1 MNELIAELG
10 VEKENVVMIGD
21 TTHDI
26 LTQKMQ
32 VLNLSVYLLVTTVS
46 ELVNAGADEIV
57 DDFSNLPSVIDTL
70 LGELNN
76 EKIL

>member
-26 LTQKMQ
+26 LTAKNAG
-32 VLNLSVYLLVTTVS
+32 VKSIGVSFGYHSVS

-70 LGELNN
+70 LEA
-76 EKIL
+76 K